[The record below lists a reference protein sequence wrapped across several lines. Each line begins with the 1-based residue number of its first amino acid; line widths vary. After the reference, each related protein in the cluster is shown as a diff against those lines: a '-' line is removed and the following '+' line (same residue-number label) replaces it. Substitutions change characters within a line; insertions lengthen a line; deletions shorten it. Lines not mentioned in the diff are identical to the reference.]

1 MNSSVDEK
9 RECAKKIMH
18 AIGEL
23 PDDMISKANP
33 ENWKD
38 GVYIGEDMYVTPGVE
53 KLQS

>member
-23 PDDMISKANP
+23 PDDMISKAL
-33 ENWKD
+33 ERRC
-38 GVYIGEDMYVTPGVE
+38 VYRRR
-53 KLQS
+53 